1 MPAILLAVTGADPQP
16 WAEAL
21 RALAPAREIRLWP
34 DGVGEGADV
43 AYACAWYAPRGLY
56 ARLHRL
62 QAIFSL
68 GAGVE
73 HILADPDLPDVPVV
87 RNVEPDL
94 TIRMTEYV
102 VLHVLLHHR
111 RQRLYDIQQRERVW
125 HELAQP
131 VASTVAVGVMGLGEL
146 GAAAAAAL
154 ARLGFRVAGF
164 SRTPKSLAGIECFHG
179 ERGLEAFL
187 RRTEILVCLL
197 PVTPATQGLL
207 DLKLLRK
214 LKRDGALGGAYL
226 INAARGALQVE
237 ADILAALDEGA
248 LAGATLDVFRREPLP
263 AASPLWRHPK
273 VTITPHN
280 AATSDPRAF
289 AANVLRQIDRFEKG
303 LSFEHVVDRAR
314 GY

>member
-1 MPAILLAVTGADPQP
+1 MSAILLAVTGTDPQP

-21 RALAPAREIRLWP
+21 RSLAPQRDIRLWP
-34 DGVGEGADV
+34 DGVGAGADI
-43 AYACAWYAPRGLY
+43 AYACAWYAPRGVY
-56 ARLHRL
+56 AGLPRL

-73 HILADPDLPDVPVV
+73 HILVDPELPAVPVV

-94 TIRMTEYV
+94 IVRMTEYV

-125 HELAQP
+125 REHAQP
-131 VASTVAVGVMGLGEL
+131 VASAVAVGVMGLGEL
-146 GAAAAAAL
+146 GAAAAVAL

-164 SRTPKSLAGIECFHG
+164 SRTAKTLAGIECFHG

-207 DLKLLRK
+207 NLELLRK
-214 LKRDGALGGAYL
+214 LKRDGASGGAYL
-226 INAARGALQVE
+226 VNAARGALQVE
-237 ADILAALDEGA
+237 ADILAALDQGS
-248 LAGATLDVFRREPLP
+248 LAGATLDVFAHEPLP
-263 AASPLWRHPK
+263 PASPLWRHPK

-289 AANVLRQIDRFEKG
+289 AANVLRQIERFESG
-303 LSFEHVVDRAR
+303 LPFEHVVDRAR